1 MKKTLL
7 FFTIVII
14 SITTSAQL
22 AIKYTPIVFARNMK
36 YTFHVE
42 YLIPNT
48 PRISLSLGLS
58 QNSKPRWQIWN
69 EDTLSNYG
77 TALQLNAKN
86 SQSGFSIDP
95 EIRIYNGRSWTT
107 STGNMEGSYIGLY
120 SSQRFSTVQLDE
132 YALTYVDPTDSIYYY
147 TTPTGGIQN
156 LKTYIAVYGLQ
167 LGFQQSIAFDD
178 RLMFDAYVGAGLK
191 LISRTFDSGNNAL
204 IGGFESTF
212 EKNIALRANVSLAWR
227 FRRKA

>member
-1 MKKTLL
+1 M
-7 FFTIVII
+7 
-14 SITTSAQL
+14 SIASSAQL

-48 PRISLSLGLS
+48 PRISISLGFS
-58 QNSKPRWQIWN
+58 QNSKPRWQIW
-69 EDTLSNYG
+69 DDDSLSNYG
-77 TALQLNAKN
+77 TAFQLNAKN
-86 SQSGFSIDP
+86 SNAGLSIDP

-120 SSQRFSTVQLDE
+120 SSQRFSTVHLDE
-132 YALTYVDPTDSIYYY
+132 YSLTYVDPIDSIYYY

-167 LGFQQSIAFDD
+167 LGFQQSLAYDD
-178 RLMFDAYVGAGLK
+178 RLMFDAYVGAGVK
-191 LISRTFDSGNNAL
+191 LISRTFDNGNDAL

-212 EKNIALRANVSLAWR
+212 EKGIALRANVSVVWR